1 MKKFVGCVSMRTKR
15 IIHNVHLLDRHDGLE
30 FGVGVEV
37 FCLVSLLKKPS
48 VFLGLFERQRE

>member
-1 MKKFVGCVSMRTKR
+1 MRTKR
-15 IIHNVHLLDRHDGLE
+15 IIHNVHLLDRLDGLE